1 MNGQVKLGIRQ
12 IRRHREKVMSMDMY
26 RVYIEAVDRVVM
38 NDLCILSRMGE
49 DWLCYGESSVF
60 IADPD
65 VDEQLEMTS

>member
-1 MNGQVKLGIRQ
+1 
-12 IRRHREKVMSMDMY
+12 MDMY